1 MYEYNSTGRGMERDL
16 GILWEWEYD
25 KKFIGLLDSVC
36 QISGKTSYLVSP
48 HNLPESIAKIEAEEL
63 QFRVIIDRATDSD
76 PAFMP
81 IIDFHRPK
89 LSRIINDPE
98 KVVRA
103 NNKAVMHYEFMKQ
116 GLNVPLSLFLSPDEE
131 INDEIL
137 DKVGRPF
144 VIKPAEGGG
153 GGEGVVVGANAID
166 EVRQAQE
173 QAPGQMILIQELI
186 VPRELYGMRCW
197 FRVFYACGK
206 VIPCFWDDQTHV
218 YRRLTP
224 EEEVVFGEFR
234 RITQTIHEIA
244 ELEFFSTEIVQ
255 TYDQNFV
262 VADYVND
269 QCDMRFQSDTP
280 DGVPDSVVEEIAEA
294 IVNTL

>member
-1 MYEYNSTGRGMERDL
+1 MERDL

-25 KKFIGLLDSVC
+25 KKFIGLLNSVC

-48 HNLPESIAKIEAEEL
+48 HNLSESIAKIEAEEL

-81 IIDFHRPK
+81 IIDFHRARR
-89 LSRIINDPE
+89 SRIINDPE
-98 KVVRA
+98 KAVRA
-103 NNKAVMHYEFMKQ
+103 SNKAIMHYELMKQ
-116 GLNVPLSLFLSPDEE
+116 GINVPLSLFLSPDEE

-153 GGEGVVVGANAID
+153 GGEGVIIGANAID

-173 QAPGQMILIQELI
+173 QAPGQTILIQELI

-197 FRVFYACGK
+197 FRVFHACGK

-224 EEEVVFGEFR
+224 EEEIVFGELR
-234 RITQTIHEIA
+234 RIAQTIHEIV
-244 ELEFFSTEIVQ
+244 ELEFFSTEIMQ

-280 DGVPDSVVEEIAEA
+280 DGVPDSVVEEIVEA
-294 IVNTL
+294 IVGSL

>member
-1 MYEYNSTGRGMERDL
+1 MERDL

-25 KKFIGLLDSVC
+25 KKFIGLLNSVC
-36 QISGKTSYLVSP
+36 QISGKTSYLVSH
-48 HNLPESIAKIEAEEL
+48 HNLSESIAKIEAEEL
-63 QFRVIIDRATDSD
+63 QFRVIIDRATDAD

-89 LSRIINDPE
+89 PSRIINDPE
-98 KVVRA
+98 KAVRA
-103 NNKAVMHYEFMKQ
+103 NNKAIMHYEFMKQ
-116 GLNVPLSLFLSPDEE
+116 ELNVPLSLFLSPGEE

-144 VIKPAEGGG
+144 VIKPVEGGG
-153 GGEGVVVGANAID
+153 GGEGVIVGANAID
-166 EVRQAQE
+166 DVGQAQE
-173 QAPGQMILIQELI
+173 QAPGQTIVIQELI

-206 VIPCFWDDQTHV
+206 VIPCFWDDQTHF
-218 YRRLTP
+218 YRRLAP
-224 EEEVVFGEFR
+224 EEENVFGELR
-234 RITQTIHEIA
+234 RITQIINEIVG
-244 ELEFFSTEIVQ
+244 LEFFSTEIVQ
-255 TYDQNFV
+255 THDRGFIV
-262 VADYVND
+262 TDYVND
-269 QCDMRFQSDTP
+269 QCDMRFQSDAP

>member
-1 MYEYNSTGRGMERDL
+1 MERDL

-25 KKFIGLLDSVC
+25 KKFIRLLDSVC
-36 QISGKTSYLVSP
+36 QMSGKTSYCVSP
-48 HNLPESIAKIEAEEL
+48 HNLSETIAKIEAEEL
-63 QFRVIIDRATDSD
+63 QFRVILDRATDAD

-81 IIDFHRPK
+81 IIDSHRAR
-89 LSRIINDPE
+89 LSRIINHPE
-98 KVVRA
+98 KAARA

-116 GLNVPLSLFLSPDEE
+116 ELNVPLSLFPSPDEE

-144 VIKPAEGGG
+144 VIKPVKGGG
-153 GGEGVVVGANAID
+153 GGEGVIVGANAID

-173 QAPGQMILIQELI
+173 QATGQMILIQELI

-224 EEEVVFGEFR
+224 GEETVFGELR
-234 RITQTIHEIA
+234 RITHVIHEIVG
-244 ELEFFSTEIVQ
+244 LEFFSTEIVQ
-255 TYDQNFV
+255 RHDQNFV

-269 QCDMRFQSDTP
+269 QCDMRFQSDAP
-280 DGVPDSVVEEIAEA
+280 DGVPDSVVEEIVEA